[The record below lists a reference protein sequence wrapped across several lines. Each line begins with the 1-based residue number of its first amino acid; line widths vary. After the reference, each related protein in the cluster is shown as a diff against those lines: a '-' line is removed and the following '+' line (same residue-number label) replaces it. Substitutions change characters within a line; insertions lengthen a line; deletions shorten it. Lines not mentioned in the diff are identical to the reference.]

1 MAERNRTKGQ
11 TMIQKTRLN
20 DRGENFT
27 LHIWLWSLIVLFSIS
42 GPKQQ
47 VGLKIFKFN
56 TLVSILEELLSFGKV
71 PCNQRFLEPE

>member
-1 MAERNRTKGQ
+1 
-11 TMIQKTRLN
+11 
-20 DRGENFT
+20 
-27 LHIWLWSLIVLFSIS
+27 LIVLFSIS

-71 PCNQRFLEPE
+71 PCNQRFLEPTTSNGETPLAFGQMT